1 MLLMIFLALHVLLN
15 TVFAL
20 STRVAQA
27 GRYDY
32 FFIATVNYLLAAV
45 VATVWVGLSG
55 SWGIDQAT
63 LIFGVIQGVQYAGT
77 MVGVYWL
84 LMRSGVGV
92 TFILLRLSVVIPAM
106 VSVAVFGERPGP
118 IAIIGLTLLLVS
130 IPLLAGSRTVVRGS
144 RSRWYWPSIIGL
156 LAFTGVGIAA
166 SKAFNELSEPD
177 RAPMFV
183 CVAFVAS
190 VPVAIG
196 IYALRHRLQPDLPP
210 NVGLFSTSRPLLIG
224 AVMGTANVVQLT
236 FLVAALD
243 VLPGTVVFPIQT
255 SASMLLT
262 TAAGMLYWRERH
274 GRTAAVGVLTAVM
287 GMGLVNI

>member
-1 MLLMIFLALHVLLN
+1 MIFLTLHVVLN
-15 TVFAL
+15 VVFAL

-32 FFIATVNYLLAAV
+32 FFIATVNYVLAAV
-45 VATVWVGLSG
+45 VATLWAALSG
-55 SWGIDQAT
+55 SLEIDQAT
-63 LIFGVIQGVQYAGT
+63 LIFGVIQGIQYAGT

-92 TFILLRLSVVIPAM
+92 TFILLRLSVVIPTV
-106 VSVAVFGERPGP
+106 VSIVVFGERPDP
-118 IAIIGLTLLLVS
+118 IAIMGLTLLLVS
-130 IPLLAGSRTVVRGS
+130 VPLLAGSRTVVRGA
-144 RSRWYWPSIIGL
+144 RSGWYWPSIIGL
-156 LAFTGVGIAA
+156 LVFTGAGIAA
-166 SKAFNELSEPD
+166 SKAFNELSEPN

-196 IYALRHRLQPDLPP
+196 IYMFRHRLQPDLSP
-210 NVGLFSTSRPLLIG
+210 NVRIFSTARPLVIG

-255 SASMLLT
+255 SAAMLLT
-262 TAAGMLYWRERH
+262 TAAGMLCWRERH
-274 GRTAAVGVLTAVM
+274 GRTAGVGVLAAVI
-287 GMGLVNI
+287 GMGLVNV